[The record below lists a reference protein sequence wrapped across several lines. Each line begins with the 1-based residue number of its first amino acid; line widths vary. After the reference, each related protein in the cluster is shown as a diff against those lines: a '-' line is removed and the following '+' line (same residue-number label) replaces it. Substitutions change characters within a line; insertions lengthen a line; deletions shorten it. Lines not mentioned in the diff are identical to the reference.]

1 MPTNSKD
8 FKVKN
13 GLVVNGTATFND
25 QLFLDSVGMRF
36 NSETNRLEINV
47 NNQWSQIALLSDA
60 DSLSFEDIS
69 IAIDYNGDPTYIVQ
83 GNGVVISD
91 SSKFADGGN
100 PLSDQFRYTFDAG
113 EII

>member
-1 MPTNSKD
+1 MPTNNKD

-25 QLFLDSVGMRF
+25 QLVLDNVGMRF
-36 NSETNRLEINV
+36 NSETNRLELNI
-47 NNQWSQIALLSDA
+47 NNQWNQIALLSDA
-60 DSLSFEDIS
+60 DTLSFEDIALS
-69 IAIDYNGDPTYIVQ
+69 IDYNGNPTYIVQ

-91 SSKFADGGN
+91 SSKYADGGN
-100 PLSDQFRYTFDAG
+100 PSSQQFRYTFDAG